1 MVMFG
6 ECPSSLTWTGSG
18 QGWGQEAWGAGG
30 TVGCQLL
37 AMCPPPWMNG
47 LLPGDLRIFSWLSC
61 FSASAIG
68 IANMVALRLGAILGI
83 VGSSEASLASP
94 HKIPIPSPHHDSQTI
109 SRPCPQVKTT
119 VWSVPTRFAE
129 TRPRQIHR
137 GQNVSQQLFQQAEQ
151 TGIVL
156 KPGTSAACWG
166 LLSSSTTHYAPPVT
180 QIKHGNHSLINT
192 KIVYSHQMI
201 TLPSRQERALVAYAQ
216 PVFSGW
222 MTVIF

>member
-18 QGWGQEAWGAGG
+18 QGWGQEARGAGG

-37 AMCPPPWMNG
+37 AMCPPPWVNG
-47 LLPGDLRIFSWLSC
+47 LLPGDLGVFSWLPC
-61 FSASAIG
+61 FSASAVG
-68 IANMVALRLGAILGI
+68 IANTVALRLGAIPGI

-94 HKIPIPSPHHDSQTI
+94 HKRPIPSPHPDSQTI

-119 VWSVPTRFAE
+119 V
-129 TRPRQIHR
+129 TRPQQIHR

-180 QIKHGNHSLINT
+180 QIKHGNHGLINT
-192 KIVYSHQMI
+192 EIVYSHQMI
-201 TLPSRQERALVAYAQ
+201 ILPSRQKGALVAYAQ
-216 PVFSGW
+216 PMFSGW